1 MHRTPTLFRNLLIL
15 ILILAT
21 GAIACMSRFTQPE
34 LVQIT
39 RVKVRHLG
47 FDGIKLD
54 FCAVVRNPNRYRIT
68 LKGLDAEVYVNGIRL
83 GKVVSETDLVMS
95 KKGVSDLPLL
105 LDARW
110 KGVLKNVVPL
120 IEALGKGKKIQ
131 LGLKGELK
139 ARVKGIGKTFPFDF
153 TEAVDL
159 GEIR

>member
-1 MHRTPTLFRNLLIL
+1 MLGSLLLLIL
-15 ILILAT
+15 LISEISCLP
-21 GAIACMSRFTQPE
+21 RFTQPE

-47 FDGIKLD
+47 FDGVKLD

-68 LKGLDAEVYVNGIRL
+68 LQGLDAEVYVNGIRL

-110 KGVLKNVVPL
+110 KGVLENVVPL
-120 IEALGKGKKIQ
+120 VEALGKGKKIQ
-131 LGLKGELK
+131 LGLKGQLK
-139 ARVKGIGKTFPFDF
+139 ARVKGIGRTFPFDF
-153 TEAVDL
+153 AEAVDL
-159 GEIR
+159 GEMR